1 MNSNIKSLVDKL
13 LEKSLAKPRK
23 FSESVEVIVNLE
35 MDEKADA
42 LRGHC
47 ELPNETGKNKRIAVF
62 SDDSVKKQALLDAGA
77 DAVGVVDLLADI
89 MVKKIDYD
97 VYLAS
102 APMMK
107 QLSKAAPILGPRN
120 LMPNNK
126 LGTLTDNP
134 ESIIAKMKNKIVFF
148 KSVKGMVQARIADI
162 SLGSIKIE
170 ENIRSFI
177 KHVVE
182 LNKVNKLAP
191 GKKPIKS
198 IYIKSTMGNVIPIDI
213 KEFF

>member
-1 MNSNIKSLVDKL
+1 
-13 LEKSLAKPRK
+13 
-23 FSESVEVIVNLE
+23 
-35 MDEKADA
+35 
-42 LRGHC
+42 
-47 ELPNETGKNKRIAVF
+47 
-62 SDDSVKKQALLDAGA
+62 
-77 DAVGVVDLLADI
+77 
-89 MVKKIDYD
+89 
-97 VYLAS
+97 
-102 APMMK
+102 MMK

>member
-1 MNSNIKSLVDKL
+1 
-13 LEKSLAKPRK
+13 
-23 FSESVEVIVNLE
+23 
-35 MDEKADA
+35 
-42 LRGHC
+42 
-47 ELPNETGKNKRIAVF
+47 
-62 SDDSVKKQALLDAGA
+62 
-77 DAVGVVDLLADI
+77 